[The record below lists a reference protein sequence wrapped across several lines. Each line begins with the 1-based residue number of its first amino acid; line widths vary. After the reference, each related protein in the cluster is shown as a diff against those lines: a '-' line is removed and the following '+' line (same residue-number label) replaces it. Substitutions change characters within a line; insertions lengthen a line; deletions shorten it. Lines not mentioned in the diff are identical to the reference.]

1 MQKTLLNT
9 LKPLG
14 TKLILVLLMALSSV
28 TNAQEVILNIAFD
41 ASQYDFGDKSIL
53 DEMKQELE
61 AFVNNRTWTE
71 DNFDPRERIKL
82 DLSIAIQ
89 SEGSSQNTF
98 SCKTAVQ
105 STRPVFNAA
114 YESTL
119 LSYLDNRFNFT
130 YQPGQILEYNDNTYT
145 SEITSLLA
153 FYVYIAL
160 GMDYNS
166 FSPMGGQQ
174 YFLLAQQVM
183 NNHPSPDAGF
193 FSGWSS
199 ISNETNIRS
208 RFIVDAINPQFDPV
222 HQAIYDYHRL
232 GLDVITQKRV
242 QAQQTMLE
250 SLVSMQEVS
259 DLNTNSIFIA
269 SFMIAKR
276 SESVAVFSGATPEI
290 KNKVVPL
297 LRKLD
302 PANSEKYQQI
312 LRN

>member
-1 MQKTLLNT
+1 MQKTLSNT
-9 LKPLG
+9 LKPFG
-14 TKLILVLLMALSSV
+14 IKFVIGLLMAWSSV
-28 TNAQEVILNIAFD
+28 THAQEVILNIAFD
-41 ASQYDFGDKSIL
+41 ASQYNFGDKSVL
-53 DEMKQELE
+53 AEMKQELE
-61 AFVNNRTWTE
+61 AFVNNRSWT
-71 DNFDPRERIKL
+71 DDRFDPKERIKL
-82 DLSIAIQ
+82 NLAIAIQ

-105 STRPVFNAA
+105 STRPVYHAA

-119 LSYLDNRFNFT
+119 LNYLDNRFNFT
-130 YQPGQILEYNDNTYT
+130 YQPGQILEYNDNNYN

-153 FYVYIAL
+153 FYVYVAL

-166 FSPMGGQQ
+166 FSPLGGQR

-183 NNHPSPDAGF
+183 NNHPSPDAAF

-208 RFIVDAINPQFDPV
+208 RFIVDAMNPQFDAV
-222 HQAIYDYHRL
+222 HQAIYNYHRL
-232 GLDVITQKRV
+232 GLDLITKQKI
-242 QAQQTMLE
+242 QAQQTLYE
-250 SLVSMQEVS
+250 SLEKMQEVA

-302 PANSEKYQQI
+302 PANSEKYQEI
-312 LRN
+312 TRN